1 LAAFRAATAK
11 DIVMAQ
17 RKQLQ
22 AGFTLVELVIVIL
35 ILGIL
40 SAVALPRFLDLGKDA
55 RTAKAQALYGSVRA
69 ASQITRAG
77 SLIQPGTSGAT
88 GVVVL
93 DGQNVDAVFGYPA
106 ATTPGIITAA
116 GIDAA
121 NDKIN
126 VASAAGVTTI
136 QVQGATTVA
145 NCQITYNQATAAA
158 AATASLIVTGC

>member
-1 LAAFRAATAK
+1 
-11 DIVMAQ
+11 MAQ

-77 SLIQPGTSGAT
+77 KKRQDAEQDHDHHELDQREAAHAVTHNSGSRGSHCLPQKTNAAPTVASGA
-88 GVVVL
+88 
-93 DGQNVDAVFGYPA
+93 AR
-106 ATTPGIITAA
+106 
-116 GIDAA
+116 
-121 NDKIN
+121 
-126 VASAAGVTTI
+126 
-136 QVQGATTVA
+136 
-145 NCQITYNQATAAA
+145 
-158 AATASLIVTGC
+158 

>member
-1 LAAFRAATAK
+1 
-11 DIVMAQ
+11 MAQ

-77 SLIQPGTSGAT
+77 SLVQNVSGAS
-88 GVVVL
+88 GNVQL
-93 DGQNVDAVFGYPA
+93 DGQSIPVIFGYPA
-106 ATTPGIITAA
+106 ATAAGIITAA
-116 GIDAA
+116 GIDSA
-121 NDKIN
+121 NDRIT
-126 VASAAGVTTI
+126 VTPGVGNITI

-145 NCQITYNQATAAA
+145 TCQITYTEATAAVA
-158 AATASLIVTGC
+158 ASAALATGGC

>member
-77 SLIQPGTSGAT
+77 SLVQNASGAV
-88 GVVVL
+88 GVVTL
-93 DGQNVDAVFGYPA
+93 DGQNVDTVYGYPA

-158 AATASLIVTGC
+158 AATASLVITGC